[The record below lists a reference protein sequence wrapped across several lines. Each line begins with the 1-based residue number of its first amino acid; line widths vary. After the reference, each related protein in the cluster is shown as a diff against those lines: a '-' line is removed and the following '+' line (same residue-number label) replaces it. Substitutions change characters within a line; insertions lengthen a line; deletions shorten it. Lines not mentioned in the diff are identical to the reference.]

1 MDKKFWISTFI
12 TLNIVTFILALS
24 LIKFSLLTTA
34 GIIIISLVAVLLIL
48 SNLIYYKIIKNS
60 KLLNNYLEIMNN
72 LSYIILAF
80 VFYVVTNNELLV
92 FLCLIMG
99 FGSVLSFKKDSPKK
113 TY

>member
-1 MDKKFWISTFI
+1 LDKKFWISTFI
-12 TLNIVTFILALS
+12 ILNIVTFILALS

-60 KLLNNYLEIMNN
+60 NLINNYLEITNN
-72 LSYIILAF
+72 LSYFFLSFI
-80 VFYVVTNNELLV
+80 FYVVTNNELLV
-92 FLCLIMG
+92 FLFLIMG
-99 FGSVLSFKKDSPKK
+99 FCSVLSFKKDSPKK

>member
-1 MDKKFWISTFI
+1 LDKKFWISTFI
-12 TLNIVTFILALS
+12 ILNIVTLILALS
-24 LIKFSLLTTA
+24 LIKFSLQTTA
-34 GIIIISLVAVLLIL
+34 GMIIISAVAVLLIL

-60 KLLNNYLEIMNN
+60 NLINNYLEITNN

-92 FLCLIMG
+92 FLFLILG
-99 FGSVLSFKKDSPKK
+99 FGSVLSFKKDNPKK